1 MLWVVYFLI
10 SFAEIAAQE
19 ECHHCLPRE
28 QQIQELLSFVLLWQG
43 QVWVLICLD
52 VMLLSGC
59 CSVDSLLLKG
69 FCLSFIELKEI
80 GLKEFEV
87 LDVVLIA
94 IGVVE

>member
-1 MLWVVYFLI
+1 MLWVVYFSI

-19 ECHHCLPRE
+19 ECYHCLQRE
-28 QQIQELLSFVLLWQG
+28 QQIQELFSFVLLWQG

-52 VMLLSGC
+52 ILLLSGC

-80 GLKEFEV
+80 GLKEFDV
-87 LDVVLIA
+87 LDLVLIA

>member
-52 VMLLSGC
+52 VMLLSD
-59 CSVDSLLLKG
+59 CS
-69 FCLSFIELKEI
+69 LSFIELKEI